1 MSFNAI
7 TKAAKAAAGL
17 VATATTGGDD
27 EGATPITQDYVK
39 VNEFDDQDAEPQPDE
54 EDEKPAAKED
64 PTAENRGAP
73 SPPKKPRRDEGLPVN
88 YPEGSVAASIARKV
102 GRDLFTA
109 LNKELDRQGRTE
121 NRSALAKLL
130 LELATELGNT
140 AFVAVKGTDE
150 KLTLIH
156 SVTIFEGNYYALV
169 GEATPDSDPFL
180 IEFTQ
185 TWIKEWKDCK
195 VPNKAE
201 IGTALWKHIT
211 DNPKEGWNDM
221 DDCDDD
227 KDELKP
233 AILPR
238 LLIAPEPLVRY
249 MATRPSTTPGEAATF
264 LAQCGPP
271 NRRTS
276 HPL

>member
-39 VNEFDDQDAEPQPDE
+39 VNEFDDQDAELQPDE

-109 LNKELDRQGRTE
+109 LNKDLDRQGRTE

-150 KLTLIH
+150 KLTPPG
-156 SVTIFEGNYYALV
+156 SKYSWVAL
-169 GEATPDSDPFL
+169 S
-180 IEFTQ
+180 
-185 TWIKEWKDCK
+185 
-195 VPNKAE
+195 
-201 IGTALWKHIT
+201 
-211 DNPKEGWNDM
+211 
-221 DDCDDD
+221 
-227 KDELKP
+227 
-233 AILPR
+233 
-238 LLIAPEPLVRY
+238 
-249 MATRPSTTPGEAATF
+249 
-264 LAQCGPP
+264 
-271 NRRTS
+271 
-276 HPL
+276 